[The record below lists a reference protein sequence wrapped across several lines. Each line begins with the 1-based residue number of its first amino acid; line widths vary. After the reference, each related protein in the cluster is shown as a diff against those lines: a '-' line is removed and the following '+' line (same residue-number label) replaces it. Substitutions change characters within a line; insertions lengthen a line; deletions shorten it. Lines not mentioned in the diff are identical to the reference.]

1 MKNLQE
7 VSIIELQ
14 GKTFEIIHVIEM
26 LCEVCE
32 RQLGKKEKSLRTIQI
47 MTEEDYRNLLERASA
62 HERAEIDVEN
72 CKIYFYDHDFPG
84 DIHAECIEKL

>member
-1 MKNLQE
+1 LKNLQE

>member
-1 MKNLQE
+1 LKNLQE

-14 GKTFEIIHVIEM
+14 GKTFEIIHVVEM

>member
-1 MKNLQE
+1 ME
-7 VSIIELQ
+7 MQ
-14 GKTFEIIHVIEM
+14 GKTFEIIHVVEM

-84 DIHAECIEKL
+84 DVHAECIEKL